1 MRVAIVT
8 ARPPTGDDMRTR
20 HAAGLTA
27 GLRAA
32 GLQVDHLTAD
42 HAVAPRLWES
52 IRVRARTFDV
62 VHVHGIRALP
72 AVFAASGRSRAVVV
86 SPQADPGPISVLR
99 RLLVKPSGRAS
110 RALLEMADRIVC
122 STASESMRLSQVV
135 PTAHERM
142 RVVPLGVDTSSI
154 RLAEPLPGDSEVIV
168 ALSGPGRTH
177 RIGRSIAALADLGPG
192 YELVVAGPCAQ
203 WRALSVSAE
212 QLGVLD
218 RVRFLGPVDDPTM
231 HRWLRTACVVVALS
245 ERWASPGL
253 VLSALGTG
261 TPVVASEV
269 AQHLDAARES
279 DGARVTFVPGDVSP
293 LALADAIN
301 AAAKVRATPAVAPG
315 LPTIEDEIAGLLA
328 VYSELVELPT
338 GAGLEW
344 GAAAEIR
351 QAS

>member
-8 ARPPTGDDMRTR
+8 ARPRPATTCGPATRPASVRVSARRACRSTTSPQITRSLRGCGSSGSARARSTSCTCTGSARCR
-20 HAAGLTA
+20 PCSP
-27 GLRAA
+27 RAA
-32 GLQVDHLTAD
+32 A
-42 HAVAPRLWES
+42 A
-52 IRVRARTFDV
+52 AR
-62 VHVHGIRALP
+62 
-72 AVFAASGRSRAVVV
+72 SWSR
-86 SPQADPGPISVLR
+86 PQADPGPISVLR

-122 STASESMRLSQVV
+122 STASESMRLSHVV
-135 PTAHERM
+135 PSAHERM

-203 WRALSVSAE
+203 WRALTVSAE

-245 ERWASPGL
+245 ERWTSPG
-253 VLSALGTG
+253 SCCPHWAPARRSSPARSRSTS
-261 TPVVASEV
+261 TPHASRTE
-269 AQHLDAARES
+269 R
-279 DGARVTFVPGDVSP
+279 G
-293 LALADAIN
+293 
-301 AAAKVRATPAVAPG
+301 
-315 LPTIEDEIAGLLA
+315 
-328 VYSELVELPT
+328 
-338 GAGLEW
+338 
-344 GAAAEIR
+344 
-351 QAS
+351 